1 MTRDTPRA
9 RASARGLALSLVGWM
24 VVAAEAQVPAPAPAT
39 AWDRVIMEAA
49 FQRVDL
55 NEDGTLSRPEVLRL
69 AAMTERFD
77 ALDADRDGT
86 LSLEEFA
93 QGYAA
98 LP

>member
-1 MTRDTPRA
+1 
-9 RASARGLALSLVGWM
+9 M
-24 VVAAEAQVPAPAPAT
+24 VVAAEAQVQSPAT
-39 AWDRVIMEAA
+39 AWDRIIMEAA
-49 FQRVDL
+49 FHRVDL
-55 NEDGTLSRPEVLRL
+55 NEDGSLSRPEVLRL

-77 ALDADRDGT
+77 ALDADRDGN